1 MKTRKKSLY
10 SGAILFLSVFLLFL
24 VFAVKPVKAYSNTT
38 IISAR
43 GKTFYLVE
51 QSSRTQYKNI
61 TKLYQRTSYG
71 NKLVANMSYSGN
83 AGITYSLNYGNKL
96 YFCVEESGLYYNTY
110 TYTIGKKGFKKERN
124 GLKLID
130 RRGKYAIAYIHEAT
144 DIAPNTYCLYNL
156 SSKKRQNIGY
166 GYGIRFIGKKIY
178 YVKSSKNMKQAQIIR
193 CNYNGSG
200 KRVLKR
206 LKSSWNMHGFRFIN
220 AHKVQYHISSNY
232 NQPFMSA
239 NKTVKF

>member
-83 AGITYSLNYGNKL
+83 AGITYSLNYGNKM
-96 YFCVEESGLYYNTY
+96 YFCVEESGFYYNTY
-110 TYTIGKKGFKKERN
+110 SYTIGKKGFRKERN

-178 YVKSSKNMKQAQIIR
+178 YVKSPKNMKQAQIIR

-220 AHKVQYHISSNY
+220 AHKVQYRLGSDY
-232 NQPFMSA
+232 NQPFISA
-239 NKTVKF
+239 SRTIRF

>member
-1 MKTRKKSLY
+1 MKTRNKSLY
-10 SGAILFLSVFLLFL
+10 GGAILFLSVFLLFL
-24 VFAVKPVKAYSNTT
+24 VLTVKPVNAYSNRS
-38 IISAR
+38 IISVKGR
-43 GKTFYLVE
+43 TFYLVE
-51 QSSRTQYKNI
+51 QSSRSQYKNI
-61 TKLYQRTSYG
+61 SKLYLKTSYG

-110 TYTIGKKGFKKERN
+110 SYTIGQKGFRKEKN

-144 DIAPNTYCLYNL
+144 DIGPNSYCLYNL

-166 GYGIRFIGKKIY
+166 GYGIRFMGKQLY
-178 YVKSSKNMKQAQIIR
+178 YVKSSKNMRQAQVIR

-206 LKSSWNMHGFRFIN
+206 LKSSWRMSGFRFIDR
-220 AHKVQYHISSNY
+220 HKVRYHISSNY
-232 NQPFMSA
+232 NQPYMNA
-239 NKTVKF
+239 NKIVRF

>member
-1 MKTRKKSLY
+1 MKIRKKSLC
-10 SGAILFLSVFLLFL
+10 SGTILFLSVFLLFL
-24 VFAVKPVKAYSNTT
+24 VFTVRPVKAYSNTT
-38 IISAR
+38 IISVK

-61 TKLYQRTSYG
+61 TKLYQRTNYG
-71 NKLVANMSYSGN
+71 NKLVASINYSGN
-83 AGITYSLNYGNKL
+83 AGITYSLNYENKM

-110 TYTIGKKGFKKERN
+110 TYTIGKKGFRKERN

-144 DIAPNTYCLYNL
+144 DVAPNRYCLYNL
-156 SSKKRQNIGY
+156 SSKKSQSVGY
-166 GYGIRFIGKKIY
+166 GYGIRFIGKQIY
-178 YVKSSKNMKQAQIIR
+178 YVKSSWDMKQAQIIR

-206 LKSSWNMHGFRFIN
+206 MKSSWNMHGFRFIN

-232 NQPFMSA
+232 KQPYMIA